1 MNTGNYKTVKLSL
14 AFRLAENLARKRSP
28 KAWMILNFLIPR
40 ARLKYLFFCYAYL
53 RWVDD
58 VIDNKA
64 VGKDEKKKFI
74 NEQIELTLSISNGKN
89 VIPQTN
95 QEAFLFYLIS
105 FAIINNKLQLLNEL
119 EKMLSAMKMDVQRL
133 EYDGIFNKY
142 EQSSYISLQ
151 TGAMFGFVHSFI
163 QPNDIYSGK
172 YQRLGNFF
180 WYAGALRDFKKDLE
194 CGYINISKED
204 LINYEIDIEHYN
216 KDKNLKK
223 WLKDRV
229 AQLFKLLEN
238 EVKILNDM
246 PFKIRLLWS
255 IAYPFYLH
263 KIIRIKMYGHTFDY
277 ETKFNLIKETKSF
290 MAALAL
296 GTKAIIKIML

>member
-28 KAWMILNFLIPR
+28 KAWLILNFLIPR

-133 EYDGIFNKY
+133 EYDGIFNNLYKPNIY
-142 EQSSYISLQ
+142 KAGNIK
-151 TGAMFGFVHSFI
+151 GFVI
-163 QPNDIYSGK
+163 
-172 YQRLGNFF
+172 FF
-180 WYAGALRDFKKDLE
+180 GMP
-194 CGYINISKED
+194 
-204 LINYEIDIEHYN
+204 EHCVI
-216 KDKNLKK
+216 LKK
-223 WLKDRV
+223 IW
-229 AQLFKLLEN
+229 N
-238 EVKILNDM
+238 
-246 PFKIRLLWS
+246 
-255 IAYPFYLH
+255 
-263 KIIRIKMYGHTFDY
+263 
-277 ETKFNLIKETKSF
+277 
-290 MAALAL
+290 AA
-296 GTKAIIKIML
+296 I